1 MAEEYYYDRKMM
13 KWMPFNALLEQGD
26 HLKELLTARNQEEKP
41 ILSDDQLAEL
51 NYDLE
56 RAYISQEAIEVT
68 YFKNYKRHKINGHI
82 HQIDIQNKMVII
94 NSEGLYAEEVLKI
107 TFL

>member
-1 MAEEYYYDRKMM
+1 MAEEYYHDRKMM

-26 HLKELLTARNQEEKP
+26 HLRELIDARNHEEKP

-56 RAYISQEAIEVT
+56 RAYMTQELVEIS
-68 YFKNYKRHKINGHI
+68 YFKQNKRHKTKGHI
-82 HQIDIQNKMVII
+82 HQIDVQNKMLMI
-94 NSEGLYAEEVLKI
+94 NDQGLYAEEVLKI
-107 TFL
+107 VFV